1 MNNGV
6 MIIYGVMIKYFISF
20 DFLDKI
26 NAALMSIKDA
36 FQKYYKILNIIN
48 INCFNIHWPE
58 PCQETL
64 KSARLDWSRAS
75 IGHQ

>member
-1 MNNGV
+1 MTRLHLFDQNTAITNNLKLLFTMNNGV

-48 INCFNIHWPE
+48 INCFNIH
-58 PCQETL
+58 
-64 KSARLDWSRAS
+64 
-75 IGHQ
+75 